1 MNGIV
6 TGGWSFV
13 VAAYTVSGAILLA
26 YAIHAIVDFRTSMA
40 KRAALNQS
48 MKGISS

>member
-13 VAAYTVSGAILLA
+13 VAAYAVSGAILLA
-26 YAIHAIVDFRTSMA
+26 YSIYAISGFRRSIS
-40 KRAALNQS
+40 KRAALNS
-48 MKGISS
+48 ITKGVSE